1 MELKDALGIA
11 IQHEHRVRDHYRAGA
26 QAILNPRGRKIFDTL
41 AREEQGHVDY
51 LESRLGEWTKTGTI
65 TSPDLPTVLPTRE
78 FIAAARAKVEKGPE
92 PTIAVEGELELLKK
106 ALELE
111 RAASG
116 FYRELVG
123 TLGAENRAMF
133 ARFLEIESG
142 HLAIV
147 QAEIDAV
154 TGTGTWFD
162 FMEISLEAG

>member
-1 MELKDALGIA
+1 
-11 IQHEHRVRDHYRAGA
+11 
-26 QAILNPRGRKIFDTL
+26 
-41 AREEQGHVDY
+41 
-51 LESRLGEWTKTGTI
+51 
-65 TSPDLPTVLPTRE
+65 VLPTRE

-123 TLGAENRAMF
+123 TLGTENRAMF